1 MDSGVLHAM
10 VIGLTVL
17 IALAVGLVL
26 ARTTRFWLNDES
38 QLERLEKSTISRA
51 WVPVLAG
58 LVLAAVASWAFPL
71 HQIVA
76 GDGGWSAYAP
86 LSGTTFTPPQPN
98 SADRIGTACFLG
110 LVAGTTPF
118 LFTTDILVRRLPDR
132 ITLPTTLLGLAV
144 IIIGSVLGASHMW
157 FTAFFAGTIALIAFG
172 LLHLLG
178 RLLRRRTMGLGDVKL
193 SFIVFAAAG
202 LFDPWA
208 PAVVFVAM
216 MLIASVWALLGVLR
230 ARRLRG
236 VTIAFGPAML
246 SGMWLGSV
254 TAPFVL

>member
-1 MDSGVLHAM
+1 MLHAM

-17 IALAVGLVL
+17 IALAVALVL
-26 ARTTRFWLNDES
+26 ARTTRFWLNDDT
-38 QLERLEKSTISRA
+38 QLERLENSTLSPA

-58 LVLAAVASWAFPL
+58 LVLAAVAAWAFPA
-71 HQIVA
+71 HQIVV
-76 GDGGWSAYAP
+76 GNGGWSAYAP
-86 LSGTTFTPPQPN
+86 LSGATFTPPQPN

-110 LVAGTTPF
+110 LGAGTTPV
-118 LFTTDILVRRLPDR
+118 LFTTDVVVRRLPDR
-132 ITLPTTLLGLAV
+132 IVLPTTLLGLAV

-157 FTAFFAGTIALIAFG
+157 FTAFFSGTIALIAFG

-193 SFIVFAAAG
+193 SFIVFATAG
-202 LFDPWA
+202 LYDPWA
-208 PAVVFVAM
+208 PALVLVAM
-216 MLIASVWALLGVLR
+216 MVIAGVWALVGVVR